1 MLTSGDYMAMI
12 QAMIQSNVLDNLDPN
27 GQLLQSHYC
36 IQSKIDLN
44 ELFFIVS
51 V

>member
-27 GQLLQSHYC
+27 GQLLQYC
-36 IQSKIDLN
+36 ITVFNLK
-44 ELFFIVS
+44 S